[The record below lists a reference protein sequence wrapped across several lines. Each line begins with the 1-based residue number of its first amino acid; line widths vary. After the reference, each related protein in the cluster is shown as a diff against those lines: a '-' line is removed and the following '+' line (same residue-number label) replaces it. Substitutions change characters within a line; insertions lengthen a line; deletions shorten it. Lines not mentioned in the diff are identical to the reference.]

1 MSSTKRKP
9 PQPRLLV
16 ADKNG
21 EIYEESDLLMLC
33 RRGTE
38 LGLPRPDEL
47 MPLPEEC
54 EFFLLPGRRALGYD
68 PESGEVEPMAE
79 LAVAAFVCPG
89 HTVTGTAAYLSDF
102 DAPRLPL
109 LSYAAIG
116 YAEGKFWACARR
128 VDQDQRQVFT
138 GISQDKIRDG
148 ALKLMRECPDN
159 RLIQHLTGCALT
171 YGCPAAQNLAL
182 GRYEAP
188 LPTART
194 CNARCVGCISLQP
207 EDSGFPSPQ
216 KRIAFTPTPEE
227 IVEVM
232 QRHALRERVRPVF
245 SFGQGCE
252 GEPLTGWENLRE
264 AVALF
269 RARGGRGTVN
279 LNTNAS
285 IPGAMAPLAQAGLD
299 SIRVS
304 LNSVRP
310 GPYEAYYRPN
320 GYGHGEV
327 VESIRAA
334 KAAGLFVSLNYLF
347 FPGLSDGEAEYQALE
362 ALVAETKL
370 DFIQLRNLNLDPELY
385 LKLME
390 PHEWGP
396 AMGFSNFRKR
406 LKKACP
412 WLGFGYFNPYL
423 PDRPTAV

>member
-16 ADKNG
+16 ADSKG
-21 EIYEESDLLMLC
+21 EIFEQSDLLMLC
-33 RRGTE
+33 RRGAE
-38 LGLPRPDEL
+38 FGLPKPDEL
-47 MPLPEEC
+47 MPLPDEC
-54 EFFLLPGRRALGYD
+54 EFFLLPGRHAVGYD
-68 PESGEVEPMAE
+68 PESGEAVEMDE

-89 HTVTGTAAYLSDF
+89 HTVTGVAAYESDPG
-102 DAPRLPL
+102 APRLPL

-116 YAEGKFWACARR
+116 YAEGKFWVCARR

-138 GISQDKIRDG
+138 GIPQDRIRQG

-171 YGCPAAQNLAL
+171 YGCPAAKNLAL

-232 QRHALRERVRPVF
+232 ERHAARERVRPVY

-252 GEPLTGWENLRE
+252 GEPLTGWENLRD
-264 AVALF
+264 AVKLF
-269 RARGGRGTVN
+269 RSRGGRGTVN

-285 IPGAMAPLAQAGLD
+285 IPAAMAPLAEAGLD

-304 LNSVRP
+304 CNSARP
-310 GPYEAYYRPN
+310 GPYEAYYRPA
-320 GYGHGEV
+320 GYGHADV

-347 FPGLSDGEAEYQALE
+347 FP
-362 ALVAETKL
+362 
-370 DFIQLRNLNLDPELY
+370 
-385 LKLME
+385 
-390 PHEWGP
+390 
-396 AMGFSNFRKR
+396 
-406 LKKACP
+406 
-412 WLGFGYFNPYL
+412 
-423 PDRPTAV
+423 